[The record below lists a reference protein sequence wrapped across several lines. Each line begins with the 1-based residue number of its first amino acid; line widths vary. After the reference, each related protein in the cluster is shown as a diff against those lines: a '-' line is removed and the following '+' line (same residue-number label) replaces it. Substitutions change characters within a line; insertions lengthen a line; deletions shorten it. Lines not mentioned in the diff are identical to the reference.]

1 MWGVS
6 VRTDELMNGKVG
18 CRCSES
24 YSIVI
29 LGVWGTQEE
38 EDRVSVL
45 EELVIYMHG
54 NRKQDRK

>member
-1 MWGVS
+1 MS

-18 CRCSES
+18 CSES

-29 LGVWGTQEE
+29 LGVRGTQEE